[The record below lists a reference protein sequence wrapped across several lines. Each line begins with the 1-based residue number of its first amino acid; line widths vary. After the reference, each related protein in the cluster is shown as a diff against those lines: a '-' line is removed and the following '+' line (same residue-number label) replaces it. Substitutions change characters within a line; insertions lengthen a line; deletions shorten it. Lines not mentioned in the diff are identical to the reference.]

1 MALSTK
7 EYIFY
12 IDVFSYCNLRCPT
25 CIVGNKFG
33 DIHEWP
39 KGLMSV
45 ELLGRILDKALSECR
60 ILAVGLYN
68 WTEALLHPDLPML
81 VREVKARG
89 LPCHL
94 SSNLNVLRRPEEL
107 LAEGPDSLRVSVSGF
122 TQPIYQLGHRAGD
135 IEKVKHNMVLLAEA
149 KATTGAATGI
159 EVFYH
164 RYKHNVAEMALME
177 QFALSLGFT
186 FRSCLAQ
193 IFPVE
198 KIINISEGKVSPD
211 DRTTLDL
218 LALPL
223 ERALAVTSQ
232 TKNTS
237 CRLFDD
243 MMTLD
248 IEGNV
253 MLCCGSSME
262 RSNVVG
268 NFLEMPLA
276 ELQALKGQKTLC
288 GPCLDLGIPDYFMA
302 TYPEFEAIASETIR
316 EHESSGGPRRGV
328 PVSLRVI

>member
-1 MALSTK
+1 LALSTK

-33 DIHEWP
+33 DIHDWP

-45 ELLGRILDKALSECR
+45 ELLGRILDKALSECQ
-60 ILAVGLYN
+60 ILSVGLYN
-68 WTEALLHPDLPML
+68 WTEAALHPELPML

-89 LPCHL
+89 LHCQL
-94 SSNLNVLRRPEEL
+94 SSNLNILRNPEGL
-107 LAEGPDSLRVSVSGF
+107 LAEGPDRFRVSLSGF
-122 TQPIYQLGHRAGD
+122 TQPVYQVGHRAGD
-135 IEKVKHNMVLLAEA
+135 IEKVKHNMALLAEA
-149 KATTGAATGI
+149 KATTGAATAI

-164 RYKHNVAEMALME
+164 RYKHNVAEMALMQ
-177 QFALSLGFT
+177 QFASSLGFT
-186 FRSCLAQ
+186 FHSCLAQ

-198 KIINISEGKVSPD
+198 KIINISEGRVSPD

-232 TKNTS
+232 TKKTA
-237 CRLFDD
+237 CTLLDD
-243 MMTLD
+243 MVALD

-262 RSNVVG
+262 KSNVVG
-268 NFLEMPLA
+268 NFLEMPLT
-276 ELQALKGQKTLC
+276 ELQALRGHKTLC
-288 GPCLDLGIPDYFMA
+288 GPCLDLGIPDYFLA
-302 TYPEFEAIASETIR
+302 AYPEFEAIAAETIR
-316 EHESSGGPRRGV
+316 EHESAGPQRGF

>member
-1 MALSTK
+1 MKKYT
-7 EYIFY
+7 FY

-25 CIVGNKFG
+25 CIVGNKFS

-45 ELLGRILDKALSECR
+45 ELLGRILDKAVSECQ
-60 ILAVGLYN
+60 ILFVGLYN
-68 WTEALLHPDLPML
+68 WTEASLHPDLPML

-89 LPCHL
+89 LHCQL
-94 SSNLNVLRRPEEL
+94 SSNLNVLRNPERL
-107 LAEGPDSLRVSVSGF
+107 LAEGPDGFRVSLSGF
-122 TQPIYQLGHRAGD
+122 TQPVYQLGHRAGD
-135 IEKVKHNMVLLAEA
+135 IEKVKHNMVQLAEA
-149 KATTGAATGI
+149 KATTGAATAI

-177 QFALSLGFT
+177 QFALSLGFR
-186 FRSCLAQ
+186 FHSILAQ

-211 DRTTLDL
+211 DRATLDL

-223 ERALAVTSQ
+223 ELALAVTSQ
-232 TKNTS
+232 TKKTS
-237 CRLFDD
+237 CKLLDD
-243 MMTLD
+243 MVTLD

-253 MLCCGSSME
+253 MLCCGSSMD

-268 NFLEMPLA
+268 NFLEMPLT
-276 ELQALKGQKTLC
+276 ELQALRGQKTLC
-288 GPCLDLGIPDYFMA
+288 GRCLDLGIPDYFLA
-302 TYPEFEAIASETIR
+302 AYPEFEAIATETIR
-316 EHESSGGPRRGV
+316 RHESTGPRRGI